1 MLKIVFISRSRLYFC
16 GRELRI
22 FIIISFHSLPWIR
35 STICLR
41 RLFKRRRKKPIKVSS
56 VKGFLIFLC
65 LYLFFFLW
73 STLGILWSVP
83 SHCTRLSL
91 VSKASKRQNLLSKR
105 LHPLERNDEAQ
116 NLLYLIFPYF
126 SRVTSRSDHPV
137 IWIYLAL
144 GTNLCYFKEKP
155 GKVPTWFHISIKC
168 LHVEVNYSS
177 NFVI

>member
-1 MLKIVFISRSRLYFC
+1 M
-16 GRELRI
+16 
-22 FIIISFHSLPWIR
+22 
-35 STICLR
+35 ICLR
-41 RLFKRRRKKPIKVSS
+41 RFFKRRRTKPIKVSS
-56 VKGFLIFLC
+56 VTGFFNFPVFILV
-65 LYLFFFLW
+65 FFLW
-73 STLGILWSVP
+73 STLEILWSVP

-105 LHPLERNDEAQ
+105 LHPLERSDKAQ
-116 NLLYLIFPYF
+116 NLLHLISPYF

-137 IWIYLAL
+137 VWIYLAL
-144 GTNLCYFKEKP
+144 GTNLFYFKEKP